1 MEDTGTVVAF
11 WIIAAITVGA
21 AFGVAAVRN
30 LIHSVVLLIVS
41 FAGVAGLYI
50 TLSADFI
57 AVVQILI
64 YIGAIAI
71 LLIFAIVLTP
81 RAGRLNQEG
90 FMLLPA
96 LVLAALV
103 AGTMIFVAFDTSWA
117 ISDRPFFDR
126 EGFEGTSTAIG
137 DLLLDKYA
145 LPFEIASVL
154 LLSAIIGAILLVRPE
169 GAEEGTE

>member
-1 MEDTGTVVAF
+1 MEDTGTIIAF
-11 WIIAAITVGA
+11 WILTVITVGA

-30 LIHSVVLLIVS
+30 LIHSVVLLIVT

-71 LLIFAIVLTP
+71 LIIFAIVLTP

-90 FMLLPA
+90 FMRLPA
-96 LVLAALV
+96 LALALSV
-103 AGTMIFVAFDTSWA
+103 AGTMIFVAFDTNWA
-117 ISDRPFFDR
+117 ISER
-126 EGFEGTSTAIG
+126 EGFEDTATAIG

-154 LLSAIIGAILLVRPE
+154 LLSAILGAILLVRPE
-169 GAEEGTE
+169 GAEEEAE

>member
-11 WIIAAITVGA
+11 WILAAITVGA
-21 AFGVAAVRN
+21 ALGVASVRN
-30 LIHSVVLLIVS
+30 LIHSVALLIVT
-41 FAGVAGLYI
+41 FAGLAGLYI

-57 AVVQILI
+57 AVVQVLI
-64 YIGAIAI
+64 YIGAIVI
-71 LLIFAIVLTP
+71 LIIFAILLTP

-96 LVLAALV
+96 LAIAALV
-103 AGTMIFVAFDTSWA
+103 AGTMIFVAFDTNWA
-117 ISDRPFFDR
+117 ISER
-126 EGFEGTSTAIG
+126 EGFEDTATAIG

-154 LLSAIIGAILLVRPE
+154 LLSAILGAILLVRPE
-169 GAEEGTE
+169 GAEEELE

>member
-11 WIIAAITVGA
+11 WILAALTVGA
-21 AFGVAAVRN
+21 ALSVAAVRN

-96 LVLAALV
+96 LALAVLV
-103 AGTMIFVAFDTSWA
+103 AGTMIFVAFDTNWA
-117 ISDRPFFDR
+117 ISERD
-126 EGFEGTSTAIG
+126 GFEETATAIG

-169 GAEEGTE
+169 GAEEGPE

>member
-11 WIIAAITVGA
+11 WILAAITIGA
-21 AFGVAAVRN
+21 AIGVASVRN
-30 LIHSVVLLIVS
+30 LIHSVALLIVT
-41 FAGVAGLYI
+41 FAGLAGLYI

-57 AVVQILI
+57 AVVQVLI

-71 LLIFAIVLTP
+71 LFLFAIVLTP
-81 RAGRLNQEG
+81 QAGRLNQEG
-90 FMLLPA
+90 FMLVPA

-103 AGTMIFVAFDTSWA
+103 AGTMIFVAFDTNWA
-117 ISDRPFFDR
+117 ISER
-126 EGFEGTSTAIG
+126 EGFEETATAIG

-154 LLSAIIGAILLVRPE
+154 LLSAILGAIVLVRPE
-169 GAEEGTE
+169 GAEEESD

>member
-1 MEDTGTVVAF
+1 MEDTGTIVAF
-11 WIIAAITVGA
+11 WILAAITVGA

-96 LVLAALV
+96 LALAALV
-103 AGTMIFVAFDTSWA
+103 TGTMIFVAFDTSWGA
-117 ISDRPFFDR
+117 QRSQ
-126 EGFEGTSTAIG
+126 GFEETATAIG

-154 LLSAIIGAILLVRPE
+154 LLSAIVGAILLVRPE
-169 GAEEGTE
+169 GAEEGPE

>member
-30 LIHSVVLLIVS
+30 LIHSVALLIVT

-96 LVLAALV
+96 LLLAVLV

-117 ISDRPFFDR
+117 ISERD
-126 EGFEGTSTAIG
+126 GFEDTATAIG

-169 GAEEGTE
+169 GAEEGPE

>member
-11 WIIAAITVGA
+11 WILAAITIGA
-21 AFGVAAVRN
+21 AIGVASVRN
-30 LIHSVVLLIVS
+30 LIHSVALLIVT
-41 FAGVAGLYI
+41 FAGLAGLYI

-57 AVVQILI
+57 AVVQVLI

-71 LLIFAIVLTP
+71 LFLFAIVLTP
-81 RAGRLNQEG
+81 QAGRLNQEG
-90 FMLLPA
+90 FMLVPA

-103 AGTMIFVAFDTSWA
+103 AGTMIFVAFDTNWA
-117 ISDRPFFDR
+117 ISD
-126 EGFEGTSTAIG
+126 EETATAIG

-154 LLSAIIGAILLVRPE
+154 LLSAILGAIVLVRPE
-169 GAEEGTE
+169 GAEEESD

>member
-11 WIIAAITVGA
+11 WILAAMTVGA
-21 AFGVAAVRN
+21 ALGVASVRN
-30 LIHSVVLLIVS
+30 LIHSVALLIVT
-41 FAGVAGLYI
+41 FAGLAGLYI

-57 AVVQILI
+57 AVVQVLI

-71 LLIFAIVLTP
+71 LIIFAIVLTP

-96 LVLAALV
+96 LALAALV
-103 AGTMIFVAFDTSWA
+103 AGTMIFVALDTNWA
-117 ISDRPFFDR
+117 ISDR
-126 EGFEGTSTAIG
+126 EGFEETATAIG

-154 LLSAIIGAILLVRPE
+154 LLSAILGAILLVRPE
-169 GAEEGTE
+169 GAEEELE

>member
-1 MEDTGTVVAF
+1 MEDTGTIVAF
-11 WIIAAITVGA
+11 WILAVITVGA

-30 LIHSVVLLIVS
+30 LIHSVVLLIVT

-71 LLIFAIVLTP
+71 LIIFAIVLTP

-96 LVLAALV
+96 LVLAVLV
-103 AGTMIFVAFDTSWA
+103 AGTMIFVAFDTNWA
-117 ISDRPFFDR
+117 ISERD
-126 EGFEGTSTAIG
+126 GFEDTATAIG

-154 LLSAIIGAILLVRPE
+154 LLSAILGAILLVRPE
-169 GAEEGTE
+169 GAEEDTE

>member
-1 MEDTGTVVAF
+1 MEDTGTIVAF
-11 WIIAAITVGA
+11 WILTVITVGA

-71 LLIFAIVLTP
+71 LIIFAIVLTP

-90 FMLLPA
+90 FMLVPA
-96 LVLAALV
+96 LVLAVLV
-103 AGTMIFVAFDTSWA
+103 AGTMIFVAFDTNWA
-117 ISDRPFFDR
+117 ISERD
-126 EGFEGTSTAIG
+126 GFEDTATAIG

-154 LLSAIIGAILLVRPE
+154 LLSAILGAILLVRPE
-169 GAEEGTE
+169 GAEEDTE

>member
-11 WIIAAITVGA
+11 WILAAITVGA
-21 AFGVAAVRN
+21 ALGVAAVRN
-30 LIHSVVLLIVS
+30 LIHSVALLIVT

-64 YIGAIAI
+64 YIGAIVI
-71 LLIFAIVLTP
+71 LILFAIVLTP

-96 LVLAALV
+96 MVLAVLV
-103 AGTMIFVAFDTSWA
+103 AGTMIFVAFDTNWA
-117 ISDRPFFDR
+117 ISDR
-126 EGFEGTSTAIG
+126 EGFEETATAIG

-169 GAEEGTE
+169 GAEEEAE

>member
-1 MEDTGTVVAF
+1 MEDIGTVVAF
-11 WIIAAITVGA
+11 WILAALTVGA
-21 AFGVAAVRN
+21 ALGVAAVRN
-30 LIHSVVLLIVS
+30 LIHSVVLLIVT

-96 LVLAALV
+96 LALAVLV

-117 ISDRPFFDR
+117 ISERD
-126 EGFEGTSTAIG
+126 GFEETATAIG

-145 LPFEIASVL
+145 LPFEIAAVL

>member
-11 WIIAAITVGA
+11 WILAAITVGA
-21 AFGVAAVRN
+21 ALGVAAVRN
-30 LIHSVVLLIVS
+30 LIHSVALLIVT

-64 YIGAIAI
+64 YIGAIVI
-71 LLIFAIVLTP
+71 LILFAIVLTP

-96 LVLAALV
+96 MVLAVLV
-103 AGTMIFVAFDTSWA
+103 AGTMIFVAFDTNWA
-117 ISDRPFFDR
+117 ISERD
-126 EGFEGTSTAIG
+126 GFEDTATAIG

-154 LLSAIIGAILLVRPE
+154 LLSAILGAILLVRPE
-169 GAEEGTE
+169 GAEEGPE

>member
-11 WIIAAITVGA
+11 WILAAITVGA
-21 AFGVAAVRN
+21 AIGVAAVRN
-30 LIHSVVLLIVS
+30 LIHSVALLIVT
-41 FAGVAGLYI
+41 FAGLAGLYI

-57 AVVQILI
+57 AVVQVLI

-71 LLIFAIVLTP
+71 LIIFAIVLTP

-96 LVLAALV
+96 LALAV
-103 AGTMIFVAFDTSWA
+103 AVAVTMILIAFDTNWA
-117 ISDRPFFDR
+117 ISDR
-126 EGFEGTSTAIG
+126 EGFEDTATAIG

-154 LLSAIIGAILLVRPE
+154 LLSAIVGAILLVRPE
-169 GAEEGTE
+169 GPEEETE

>member
-11 WIIAAITVGA
+11 WILAAITVGA
-21 AFGVAAVRN
+21 AIGVASVRN
-30 LIHSVVLLIVS
+30 LIHSVGLLIVT
-41 FAGVAGLYI
+41 FAGLAGLYI

-57 AVVQILI
+57 AVVQVLI
-64 YIGAIAI
+64 YIGAIVI
-71 LLIFAIVLTP
+71 LIIFAIVLTP

-90 FMLLPA
+90 LMLLPA

-103 AGTMIFVAFDTSWA
+103 AGTMIFVALDTNWA
-117 ISDRPFFDR
+117 ISDR
-126 EGFEGTSTAIG
+126 EGFEDTATAIG

-154 LLSAIIGAILLVRPE
+154 LLSAILGAILLVRPE
-169 GAEEGTE
+169 GAEEELE

>member
-1 MEDTGTVVAF
+1 MEDTGTIVAF
-11 WIIAAITVGA
+11 WILAAITVGA
-21 AFGVAAVRN
+21 ALGVAAVRN

-71 LLIFAIVLTP
+71 LIIFAIVLTP

-96 LVLAALV
+96 LALAALV
-103 AGTMIFVAFDTSWA
+103 AGTMIFVAFDTNWA
-117 ISDRPFFDR
+117 ISER
-126 EGFEGTSTAIG
+126 EGFEDTATAIG

-154 LLSAIIGAILLVRPE
+154 LLSAILGAILLVRPE
-169 GAEEGTE
+169 GAEEETE

>member
-1 MEDTGTVVAF
+1 MEDTGAVVAF
-11 WIIAAITVGA
+11 WILAAITVGA
-21 AFGVAAVRN
+21 ALGVAAVRN
-30 LIHSVVLLIVS
+30 LILSVVLLIVS

-71 LLIFAIVLTP
+71 LIIFAIVLTP

-90 FMLLPA
+90 FMFLPA

-117 ISDRPFFDR
+117 ISER
-126 EGFEGTSTAIG
+126 EGFEDTATAIG
-137 DLLLDKYA
+137 DLLLGKYA

-169 GAEEGTE
+169 GAEEGPE

>member
-11 WIIAAITVGA
+11 WILAAMTVGA
-21 AFGVAAVRN
+21 ALGVAAVRN
-30 LIHSVVLLIVS
+30 LIHSVALLIVT
-41 FAGVAGLYI
+41 FAGLAGLYI

-57 AVVQILI
+57 AVVQVLI
-64 YIGAIAI
+64 YIGAIVI
-71 LLIFAIVLTP
+71 LILFAIVLTP

-96 LVLAALV
+96 LALAALV
-103 AGTMIFVAFDTSWA
+103 AGTMIFVAFDTNWA
-117 ISDRPFFDR
+117 ISER
-126 EGFEGTSTAIG
+126 EGFEDTATAIG

-154 LLSAIIGAILLVRPE
+154 LLSAILGAILLVRPE
-169 GAEEGTE
+169 GAEEELE

>member
-11 WIIAAITVGA
+11 WILAAMTVGSA
-21 AFGVAAVRN
+21 IGVAAVRN
-30 LIHSVVLLIVS
+30 LIHSVALLIVT
-41 FAGVAGLYI
+41 FAGLAGLYI

-57 AVVQILI
+57 AVVQVLI
-64 YIGAIAI
+64 YIGAIVI
-71 LLIFAIVLTP
+71 LILFAIVLTP

-96 LVLAALV
+96 LALAALV
-103 AGTMIFVAFDTSWA
+103 AGTMIFVAFDTNWA
-117 ISDRPFFDR
+117 ISER
-126 EGFEGTSTAIG
+126 EGFEDTATAIG

-154 LLSAIIGAILLVRPE
+154 LLSAILGAILLVRPE
-169 GAEEGTE
+169 GAEEELE

>member
-1 MEDTGTVVAF
+1 MEDTGTIVAF
-11 WIIAAITVGA
+11 WILAAITVGA

-96 LVLAALV
+96 LILAVLV

-117 ISDRPFFDR
+117 ISER
-126 EGFEGTSTAIG
+126 EGFEDTATPIG

-154 LLSAIIGAILLVRPE
+154 LLSAIVGAILLVRPE
-169 GAEEGTE
+169 GAEEGPE